1 MPTIQEQPG
10 DLQYGIQ
17 LISGTTYVGYNAALV
32 AATTLSAANANGPVA
47 VMQCKFQA
55 SSNGPTG
62 AQEIDLP
69 GNGVPLYFIALTSGL
84 TTYIPQGTAINAAY
98 ILSGLNAK
106 AFVYVGQVVNLVTA
120 P

>member
-1 MPTIQEQPG
+1 
-10 DLQYGIQ
+10 
-17 LISGTTYVGYNAALV
+17 
-32 AATTLSAANANGPVA
+32 
-47 VMQCKFQA
+47 
-55 SSNGPTG
+55 
-62 AQEIDLP
+62 LP